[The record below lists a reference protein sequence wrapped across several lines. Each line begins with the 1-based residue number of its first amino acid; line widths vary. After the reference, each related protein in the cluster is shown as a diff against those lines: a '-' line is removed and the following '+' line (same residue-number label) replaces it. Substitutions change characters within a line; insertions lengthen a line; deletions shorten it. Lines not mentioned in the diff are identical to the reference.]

1 MAPHPHYSKSPDAK
15 LIELAEQIVADQAA
29 REAIPDDQDLS
40 EATRRLFD
48 LVEKL
53 TQMKP
58 RTPAGLRAKARAAV
72 AIGAVHGSFES
83 NGKTDDLA
91 WAVVADAARDL
102 PG

>member
-1 MAPHPHYSKSPDAK
+1 MASHPHYSKSPDAK
-15 LIELAEQIVADQAA
+15 LIELALRIIADQAA
-29 REAIPDDQDLS
+29 REAIPDDQDMG

-53 TQMKP
+53 TPMKP

-72 AIGAVHGSFES
+72 AIGAAGLHGSFES

-102 PG
+102 

>member
-1 MAPHPHYSKSPDAK
+1 MAPHPYYSKGPDAK
-15 LIELAEQIVADQAA
+15 LIELAEQIVADQAG
-29 REAIPDDQDLS
+29 REAMRDDRDMS

-53 TQMKP
+53 TKMKP
-58 RTPAGLRAKARAAV
+58 GTPAGLRAKARAAV
-72 AIGAVHGSFES
+72 AIGTVHGSFES
-83 NGKTDDLA
+83 DGKTADLA